1 MNNTN
6 RKVVMDTKKLW
17 ESLNTKDFPEIV
29 YIEWWDAL
37 SDCGWEDNVKPNI
50 HPVLSVGFVVSE
62 DASAICIAAALS
74 NEQSNSR
81 LHIPKGWITKMKRVR
96 LNKFLNIR
104 RKPSKPKAQKPK
116 EENSNSGSE
125 IKSLDRFHFHDQM

>member
-1 MNNTN
+1 
-6 RKVVMDTKKLW
+6 MDTKKIWAALDPK
-17 ESLNTKDFPEIV
+17 EFPEIV

-50 HPVLSVGFVVSE
+50 HPVLSVGFIVSE
-62 DASAICIAAALS
+62 DDSAICIAAALS

-96 LNKFLNIR
+96 LNKFLDIR
-104 RKPSKPKAQKPK
+104 RKTSKPKVQKPK
-116 EENSNSGSE
+116 EESYSNGSETKSSNSFPFP
-125 IKSLDRFHFHDQM
+125 KTM